1 MMHAP
6 NDVLI
11 FAVAV
16 LVIVAITMLSC
27 VDFTCDS
34 NTMAI
39 PIFSIIFCIFGWF
52 LYKRYRV
59 RVESN
64 AATSSSVHS
73 TFPGESEKF
82 IAPTAPTAV
91 PSAEVYFHDRE
102 AGVSMAPI
110 AKRL

>member
-6 NDVLI
+6 SDVLI
-11 FAVAV
+11 FAMAV

-34 NTMAI
+34 GTMAI

-64 AATSSSVHS
+64 AAAVSAQAA
-73 TFPGESEKF
+73 FPGESEKF
-82 IAPTAPTAV
+82 ILPTATV
-91 PSAEVYFHDRE
+91 PSAEMYFHDRE
-102 AGVSMAPI
+102 AGVSMEPI

>member
-1 MMHAP
+1 M
-6 NDVLI
+6 
-11 FAVAV
+11 AV

-34 NTMAI
+34 GTMAI

-52 LYKRYRV
+52 LYKRSRG

-64 AATSSSVHS
+64 AAASAQA

-82 IAPTAPTAV
+82 IPPTATV
-91 PSAEVYFHDRE
+91 PSAEMYFHDRE
-102 AGVSMAPI
+102 AGVSMEPI